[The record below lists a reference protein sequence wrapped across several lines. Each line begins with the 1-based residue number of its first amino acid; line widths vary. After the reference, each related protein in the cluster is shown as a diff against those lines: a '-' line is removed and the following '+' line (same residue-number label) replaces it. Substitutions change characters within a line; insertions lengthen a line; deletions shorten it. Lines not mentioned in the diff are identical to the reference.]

1 MNFRQPTPVFLPGE
15 SQGRRSLLGAV
26 YGVTQNWT
34 RLTRLSSSS
43 RLSEITSH
51 KKTSTLW
58 FHLSTQSSQFIETE
72 STMVVAWGWERGD
85 WTLLFNGC
93 RCSVF
98 QSENSSGGQLHN
110 NVNVLNTTELKIWKL
125 LRWQMLM
132 CVLSQLKNFKQF
144 FKMWNLPYTWETIL
158 FPKKMS

>member
-1 MNFRQPTPVFLPGE
+1 MILLIYRIYSTFCNCPITVFYRIEIFFFLSGTN
-15 SQGRRSLLGAV
+15 QGSHIALISWVRVKSG
-26 YGVTQNWT
+26 WT
-34 RLTRLSSSS
+34 LRCRT
-43 RLSEITSH
+43 IQ

-72 STMVVAWGWERGD
+72 STMVVAWGWERGE

-110 NVNVLNTTELKIWKL
+110 NVNVLNTTELNIWKL
-125 LRWQMLM
+125 LRW
-132 CVLSQLKNFKQF
+132 
-144 FKMWNLPYTWETIL
+144 
-158 FPKKMS
+158 